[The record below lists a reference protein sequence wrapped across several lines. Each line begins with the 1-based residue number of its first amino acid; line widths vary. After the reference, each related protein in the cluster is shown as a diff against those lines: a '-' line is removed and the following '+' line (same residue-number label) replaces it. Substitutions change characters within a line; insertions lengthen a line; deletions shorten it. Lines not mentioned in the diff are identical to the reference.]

1 MKKSFLSITFLLVIC
16 SLLISCFGNYG
27 ITLVVVDTRTS
38 LMGTNIIG
46 IAGEPADEPYIEII
60 YSVADD
66 ENPGFNK
73 TASIMVSPPY
83 IFQNDK
89 VYVTYEVMEDYDS
102 AGPLNNGHIYKLK
115 REFEEGGA
123 EYLRI
128 INHSQDKSVE
138 FFISDILRLKS
149 DSELWSPSLPGI
161 EYNNVPVYYLFF
173 PEKNPSGDFVT
184 EKTWNVDEVAALFK
198 AEYSKSDNVKL
209 LYRNYRLIDLI
220 NGKPTETEFQGRI
233 FYGTIVPEESLHGNE
248 KIWLMATPILF
259 KDNYDWE

>member
-16 SLLISCFGNYG
+16 SLLTGCFGNYWTASRVIG
-27 ITLVVVDTRTS
+27 TDTG
-38 LMGTNIIG
+38 LLGTNIIG
-46 IAGEPADEPYIEII
+46 IAGESADEPYIEII

-83 IFQNDK
+83 IFQNGK
-89 VYVTYEVMEDYDS
+89 VYVTYEIMENYDS
-102 AGPLNNGHIYKLK
+102 AGPLKNQDFWFNLI

-128 INHSQDKSVE
+128 INHSSDKTVE
-138 FFISDILRLKS
+138 FFITDVLRFIDDNS
-149 DSELWSPSLPGI
+149 LWQPEI
-161 EYNNVPVYYLFF
+161 EYNNVPVYYLLF

-209 LYRNYRLIDLI
+209 LYRNDRLTELI
-220 NGKPTETEFQGRI
+220 EKKYSKFQDRV
-233 FYGTIVPEESLHGNE
+233 FYGTICPEESLYGNE
-248 KIWLMATPILF
+248 KIWLMATTYLLDGHSEYLF
-259 KDNYDWE
+259 KE